1 MINIFNNIKLARE
14 NKELKAKVRK
24 LTKQLQESVKLIQSQ
39 QEDINKLHA
48 DFMRFMKDDTI
59 SVSVDETGKIT
70 EYVKYTP
77 DYFLVD
83 KTGNTSIEWGER

>member
-1 MINIFNNIKLARE
+1 
-14 NKELKAKVRK
+14 
-24 LTKQLQESVKLIQSQ
+24 
-39 QEDINKLHA
+39 
-48 DFMRFMKDDTI
+48 MRFMKDDTI